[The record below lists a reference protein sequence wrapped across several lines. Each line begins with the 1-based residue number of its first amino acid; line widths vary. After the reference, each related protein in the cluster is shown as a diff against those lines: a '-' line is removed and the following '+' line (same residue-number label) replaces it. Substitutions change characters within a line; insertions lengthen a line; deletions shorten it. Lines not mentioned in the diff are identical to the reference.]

1 MNIGFDAKR
10 AFHNNTGLGNY
21 SRTLIHSLHDFY
33 PENEYFLFNP
43 KKSNRYQILGQQL
56 HEILPSFFFD
66 KLFSSLWRS
75 HRVIKNLKKLNIDIY
90 HGLSH
95 EIPFGIE
102 KTNIKSVVT
111 IHDLIIFRH
120 PEHYKKID
128 VRIHENKIKYA
139 CENADHIIAISEQT
153 KTDIIN
159 FFNIDEKKISVCYQS
174 CDKKFEQKISEQEIN
189 FIKQKLGLPEQ
200 YFLYVGS
207 ITERK
212 NLLTICNAMLINK
225 DELNVPL
232 IVIGNGKKY
241 KEEVKSFLQ
250 QHHLSA
256 SVIFLSDNEIAKA
269 LPEYISGDCFPAIY
283 QGATALV
290 YPSLFEG
297 FGIPILEALW
307 SETPVI
313 TSNTSCLPE
322 AGGEGA
328 YYVDPLKPGDIAVGM
343 KEIFQNKSL
352 ADEMRKKGKLHAM
365 KFTQEKCAASV
376 MKIYKTL

>member
-1 MNIGFDAKR
+1 M
-10 AFHNNTGLGNY
+10 
-21 SRTLIHSLHDFY
+21 
-33 PENEYFLFNP
+33 
-43 KKSNRYQILGQQL
+43 
-56 HEILPSFFFD
+56 
-66 KLFSSLWRS
+66 
-75 HRVIKNLKKLNIDIY
+75 
-90 HGLSH
+90 
-95 EIPFGIE
+95 
-102 KTNIKSVVT
+102 
-111 IHDLIIFRH
+111 
-120 PEHYKKID
+120 
-128 VRIHENKIKYA
+128 
-139 CENADHIIAISEQT
+139 
-153 KTDIIN
+153 
-159 FFNIDEKKISVCYQS
+159 
-174 CDKKFEQKISEQEIN
+174 
-189 FIKQKLGLPEQ
+189 PEQ

>member
-21 SRTLIHSLHDFY
+21 SRTLIHSLHEFY
-33 PENEYFLFNP
+33 PENEYYLFNP
-43 KKSNRYQILGQQL
+43 KKSNRYQILGQHL
-56 HEILPSFFFD
+56 HEILPTFFFD

-75 HRVIKNLKKLNIDIY
+75 HRVINNLKKLNIDIY

-128 VRIHENKIKYA
+128 VRIHEKKIKYA

-153 KTDIIN
+153 KTDIIH
-159 FFNIDEKKISVCYQS
+159 FFNIDENKISVCYQS

-189 FIKQKLGLPEQ
+189 LVKQKLGLPEQ

-212 NLLTICNAMLINK
+212 NLLSICKSMLLNK
-225 DELNVPL
+225 NEIDVPL
-232 IVIGNGKKY
+232 VVIGNGKKY

-250 QHHLSA
+250 QHNLSV
-256 SVIFLSDNEIAKA
+256 SVIFLSDNNIAKS

-283 QGATALV
+283 QAATALV

-328 YYVDPLKPGDIAVGM
+328 HYVDPLNPEEIALGM
-343 KEIFQNKSL
+343 KEIFKNKSL

-365 KFTQEKCAASV
+365 NFTPEKCADSV
-376 MKIYKTL
+376 MNIYKKL

>member
-43 KKSNRYQILGQQL
+43 KKSKRYQILGQHL
-56 HEILPSFFFD
+56 HEILPTFLFD

-75 HRVIKNLKKLNIDIY
+75 HRVIKNLKELNIDVY

-120 PEHYKKID
+120 PKHYKKID
-128 VRIHENKIKYA
+128 VRIHEKKIRYA

-189 FIKQKLGLPEQ
+189 LVKQKLGLPEQ

-212 NLLTICNAMLINK
+212 NLLSICKSMLLNK
-225 DELNVPL
+225 DELNIPL
-232 IVIGNGKKY
+232 VVIGNGKKY
-241 KEEVKSFLQ
+241 KEEVKLFLQ

-269 LPEYISGDCFPAIY
+269 MPEYISGDCFPAIY
-283 QGATALV
+283 QAATALV

-322 AGGEGA
+322 AAGEGA
-328 YYVDPLKPGDIAVGM
+328 YYVDPLNAEEIALGM
-343 KEIFQNKSL
+343 TTITQNKSL
-352 ADEMRKKGKLHAM
+352 ANEMRKKGKLHAM
-365 KFTQEKCAASV
+365 NFTPEKCAASV
-376 MKIYKTL
+376 MNIYKKL

>member
-21 SRTLIHSLHDFY
+21 SRTLIHSLHEFY
-33 PENEYFLFNP
+33 PENEYYLFNP
-43 KKSNRYQILGQQL
+43 KKSNRYQILGQHL
-56 HEILPSFFFD
+56 HEILPTFFFD

-75 HRVIKNLKKLNIDIY
+75 YRVIKNLKALNIDVY

-95 EIPFGIE
+95 EIAFGIE

-128 VRIHENKIKYA
+128 VRIHEKKIKYA

-153 KTDIIN
+153 KTDIIH
-159 FFNIDEKKISVCYQS
+159 FFNIDDKKISVCYQS
-174 CDKKFEQKISEQEIN
+174 CDMKFEQKISEQEIKLV
-189 FIKQKLGLPEQ
+189 KQKLSLPEQ

-212 NLLTICNAMLINK
+212 NLLTICKAMLLNK
-225 DELNVPL
+225 NEIDIPL
-232 IVIGNGKKY
+232 VVIGNGKKY

-250 QHHLSA
+250 QHNLSG
-256 SVIFLSDNEIAKA
+256 SVIFLSDNNIAKS

-283 QGATALV
+283 QAATALV

-328 YYVDPLKPGDIAVGM
+328 YYVDPLKAEEIALGM

-365 KFTQEKCAASV
+365 NFTQEKCAASV
-376 MKIYKTL
+376 MKIYKAL

>member
-10 AFHNNTGLGNY
+10 AYHNNTGLGNY
-21 SRTLIHSLHDFY
+21 SRTLIHSLHAFY
-33 PENEYFLFNP
+33 PEHEYYLFNP
-43 KKSNRYQILGQQL
+43 KKSNQYQIIGKNI
-56 HEILPSFFFD
+56 HEILPNTFLD
-66 KLFSSLWRS
+66 TLFPSLWRS
-75 HRVIKNLKKLNIDIY
+75 HRVIKNLKKLNIEIY

-95 EIPFGIE
+95 EIPMGIE
-102 KTNIKSVVT
+102 KTNIKTIVT

-128 VRIHENKIKYA
+128 VRIHEKKIKYA

-153 KTDIIN
+153 KKDIIN
-159 FFNIDEKKISVCYQS
+159 FFNIDEKKITVCYQS
-174 CDKKFEQKISEQEIN
+174 CDKKFEQKISAQEIN
-189 FIKQKLGLPEQ
+189 LVKQKLDLPEQ

-212 NLLTICNAMLINK
+212 NLLTICKAMLLNK
-225 DELNVPL
+225 DEIDVPL
-232 IVIGNGKKY
+232 VVIGNGKKY
-241 KEEVKSFLQ
+241 KAEVENFLQ
-250 QHHLSA
+250 QNNLTN
-256 SVIFLSDNEIAKA
+256 SVIFLSDNTIAKTYA
-269 LPEYISGDCFPAIY
+269 DYISGDCFPAIY
-283 QGATALV
+283 QAASALI

-322 AGGEGA
+322 AGGEGS
-328 YYVDPLKPGDIAVGM
+328 YYVDPLNSEQIATGM
-343 KEIFQNKSL
+343 KKIFHDKFFS
-352 ADEMRKKGKLHAM
+352 DEMKRKGKIHAM
-365 KFTQEKCAASV
+365 KFSPEKCAASV

>member
-21 SRTLIHSLHDFY
+21 SRTLIHSLHDFFPDNNY
-33 PENEYFLFNP
+33 YLFNP
-43 KKSNRYQILGQQL
+43 KKSNRYQIIGKNT
-56 HEILPSFFFD
+56 HEILPTAFLD
-66 KLFSSLWRS
+66 TLFPSLWRS
-75 HRVIKNLKKLNIDIY
+75 HRVINNLKKLNINIY

-128 VRIHENKIKYA
+128 VHIHEKKINYA
-139 CENADHIIAISEQT
+139 CQHADHIIAISEQT

-159 FFNIDEKKISVCYQS
+159 FFKIDEKKITVCYQS

-189 FIKQKLGLPEQ
+189 LTKQKLGLPEQ

-212 NLLTICNAMLINK
+212 NLLTICKAMLVNK
-225 DELNVPL
+225 DELNIPL
-232 IVIGNGKKY
+232 VVIGNGKKY
-241 KEEVKSFLQ
+241 KEEVRSFLQ
-250 QHHLSA
+250 QHALSA
-256 SVIFLSDNEIAKA
+256 SVIFLSDNNIVKS

-283 QGATALV
+283 QAATALI

-322 AGGEGA
+322 AGGEGS
-328 YYVDPLKPGDIAVGM
+328 YYVEPLNPEQIATGM
-343 KEIFQNKSL
+343 KEIFNNKSL
-352 ADEMRKKGKLHAM
+352 ADEMRKKGKIHAM
-365 KFTQEKCAASV
+365 KFSPEICASSV
-376 MKIYKTL
+376 MNIYKKL

>member
-21 SRTLIHSLHDFY
+21 SRTLIHSLHDLF
-33 PENEYFLFNP
+33 PENNYYLFNP
-43 KKSNRYQILGQQL
+43 KKSNRYQFIEKNI
-56 HEILPSFFFD
+56 HEILPTSFFDTSFP
-66 KLFSSLWRS
+66 SLWRS
-75 HRVIKNLKKLNIDIY
+75 HRVISNLRKLNIQIY

-95 EIPFGIE
+95 EIPLGIE

-128 VRIHENKIKYA
+128 VIIHEKKIKYA
-139 CENADHIIAISEQT
+139 CQKADHIIAISEQT
-153 KTDIIN
+153 KKDIIQ
-159 FFNIDEKKISVCYQS
+159 FFNIDEKKISICYQS

-189 FIKQKLGLPEQ
+189 LVKQKLGLPEN

-212 NLLTICNAMLINK
+212 NLLTICKAMLLNK
-225 DELNVPL
+225 DELNIPL
-232 IVIGNGKKY
+232 VVIGNGKKY
-241 KEEVKSFLQ
+241 KVEVENFLQ
-250 QHHLSA
+250 QNNLTNA
-256 SVIFLSDNEIAKA
+256 VIFLSDDKLANT

-283 QGATALV
+283 QAATALV

-322 AGGEGA
+322 AGGEGS
-328 YYVDPLKPGDIAVGM
+328 YYVDALNPEQIATGM
-343 KEIFQNKSL
+343 KEIFNNKSL
-352 ADEMRKKGKLHAM
+352 ADEIRKKGKIHAM
-365 KFTQEKCAASV
+365 KFSPEKCAASV

>member
-21 SRTLIHSLHDFY
+21 SRTLIHSLHSFY
-33 PENEYFLFNP
+33 PVNDYYLFNP
-43 KKSNRYQILGQQL
+43 KKSNRYQIIGQHL
-56 HEILPSFFFD
+56 HEILPTAFFD

-75 HRVIKNLKKLNIDIY
+75 HRVIKNLRKLNIEIY

-102 KTNIKSVVT
+102 KTNIKTVVT
-111 IHDLIIFRH
+111 IHDLIVFRH

-128 VRIHENKIKYA
+128 VRIHEKKIKYA
-139 CENADHIIAISEQT
+139 CQNANHIIAISEQT

-159 FFNIDEKKISVCYQS
+159 FFNIDEKKISICYQS
-174 CDKKFEQKISEQEIN
+174 CDKKFEQKINEQEIN
-189 FIKQKLGLPEQ
+189 LVKQKLGLPEQ

-212 NLLTICNAMLINK
+212 NLLSICKAILLNK

-232 IVIGNGKKY
+232 VVIGNGKKY
-241 KEEVKSFLQ
+241 KEEVQYFLQ
-250 QHHLSA
+250 QHNLSA
-256 SVIFLSDNEIAKA
+256 SVIFLSDDKMANAF
-269 LPEYISGDCFPAIY
+269 PEFISGDWFPAIY
-283 QGATALV
+283 QAATALV

-322 AGGEGA
+322 AGGEGS
-328 YYVDPLKPGDIAVGM
+328 YYVDPLNAEEIALGM
-343 KEIFQNKSL
+343 KKIYSNKSL
-352 ADEMRKKGKLHAM
+352 TDEMRKKGKMHAIN
-365 KFTQEKCAASV
+365 FTQEKCAASV
-376 MKIYKTL
+376 MNLYKKL

>member
-21 SRTLIHSLHDFY
+21 SRTLIHSLHDFF
-33 PENEYFLFNP
+33 PENNYYLFNP
-43 KKSNRYQILGQQL
+43 KKSNRYQIIGKNI
-56 HEILPSFFFD
+56 HEILPIAFLD
-66 KLFSSLWRS
+66 TLIPSLWRS
-75 HRVIKNLKKLNIDIY
+75 HRVLNNLKKLNINIY

-128 VRIHENKIKYA
+128 VRIHEKKIKYA

-153 KTDIIN
+153 KTDIIK
-159 FFNIDEKKISVCYQS
+159 FFNIEEKKITVCYQS

-189 FIKQKLGLPEQ
+189 LVKQKLGLPEQ
-200 YFLYVGS
+200 FFLYVGS

-212 NLLTICNAMLINK
+212 NLLTICKAMQINK
-225 DELNVPL
+225 DELNIPL
-232 IVIGNGKKY
+232 VVIGNGKKY
-241 KEEVKSFLQ
+241 KEEVKSFLH
-250 QHHLSA
+250 QHNLSA

-283 QGATALV
+283 HAATALI

-322 AGGEGA
+322 AGGEGS
-328 YYVDPLKPGDIAVGM
+328 YYVDPLNPEQIAIGM
-343 KEIFQNKSL
+343 KEIFNNKSL
-352 ADEMRKKGKLHAM
+352 ADEMRKKGKIHAM
-365 KFTQEKCAASV
+365 KFSPEKCAASV
-376 MKIYKTL
+376 MKIYKKL

>member
-1 MNIGFDAKR
+1 
-10 AFHNNTGLGNY
+10 
-21 SRTLIHSLHDFY
+21 
-33 PENEYFLFNP
+33 
-43 KKSNRYQILGQQL
+43 
-56 HEILPSFFFD
+56 
-66 KLFSSLWRS
+66 
-75 HRVIKNLKKLNIDIY
+75 
-90 HGLSH
+90 LSH

-128 VRIHENKIKYA
+128 VRIHEKKIKYA

-159 FFNIDEKKISVCYQS
+159 FFNIDEKKISICYQS

-189 FIKQKLGLPEQ
+189 LVKQKLDLPEQ

-212 NLLTICNAMLINK
+212 NLLTICKAMLLIK
-225 DELNVPL
+225 DELNIPL
-232 IVIGNGKKY
+232 VVIGNGKKY

-250 QHHLSA
+250 QHNLSA
-256 SVIFLSDNEIAKA
+256 SVIFLSDNEIVKS

-283 QGATALV
+283 QAATALV

-322 AGGEGA
+322 AGGEGS
-328 YYVDPLKPGDIAVGM
+328 YYVDPLNPEQIATGM
-343 KEIFQNKSL
+343 KKVFHDKLFS
-352 ADEMRKKGKLHAM
+352 DEMKRKGKIHAM
-365 KFTQEKCAASV
+365 KFSPENCASSV